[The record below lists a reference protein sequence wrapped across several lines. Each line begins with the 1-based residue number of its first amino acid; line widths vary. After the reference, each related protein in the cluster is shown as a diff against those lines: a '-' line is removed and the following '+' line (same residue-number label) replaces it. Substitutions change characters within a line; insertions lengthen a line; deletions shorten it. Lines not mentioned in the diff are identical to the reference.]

1 MDQNRPSGEGIPGS
15 PRRLAEAFLSTLQ
28 NRVELLALDL
38 QEEKYWLIT
47 ALIWAAL
54 AIFLCILAV
63 LLVIF
68 TIVFLSPERARP
80 YVLLGL
86 CFFLIALAL
95 GAVAG
100 LRRQWKEKAT
110 PLSDTLSELK
120 KDVACLRSRD

>member
-1 MDQNRPSGEGIPGS
+1 MDRNRPSAEGILGS

-38 QEEKYWLIT
+38 DEEKYWLIT

-63 LLVIF
+63 LLVLF

-86 CFFLIALAL
+86 CFVLIALAL

-100 LRRQWKEKAT
+100 LRRQWKEKAI

-120 KDVACLRSRD
+120 KDLACLRSRD